1 MFFDPMYFVFALPA
15 LVFGLWAQWRVKSA
29 FGRYSQVATTR
40 RISGAEVARHILD
53 SNGLQDVRVERAGGF
68 LSDHYDPMTRVVRL
82 SPDVYSGQ
90 SLAAAGVAAHETG
103 HALQHQQGYLPLYVR
118 NMIVPVV
125 QIGSWLGPILF
136 MVGLFTTALFG
147 TTLAWVGLLLFAGT
161 AVFALITLPVE
172 FDASRRAKEILESH
186 GLVYS
191 MEMGGVSAVLNAAAL
206 TYVAGAMQAVS
217 TLLYY
222 AFLLTGLRG
231 SDD

>member
-1 MFFDPMYFVFALPA
+1 MYFDPMYFVFALPA

-40 RISGAEVARHILD
+40 RVSGAEVARYILD
-53 SNGLQDVRVERAGGF
+53 SNGLQDVRVERSGGF
-68 LSDHYDPMTRVVRL
+68 LSDHYDPMSKVVRL

-103 HALQHQQGYLPLYVR
+103 HALQHQQGYLPLHVR
-118 NMIVPVV
+118 NLIVPVV

-136 MVGLFTTALFG
+136 MVGLFTTSLFG

-231 SDD
+231 RDE